1 MESSQIKQLKEQ
13 LLNAMSQM
21 RQFAT
26 KYPKLNIPKT
36 TSDFN
41 LFEDLLKN
49 GEFNVAVCG
58 KVKNGKSSLVNALIG
73 RDLLPTCNDVATAR
87 TFKISNADKD
97 SFFLVFANGD
107 KKEISVDQLKRYGS
121 QASIDETGEISA
133 AESIAYIQVN
143 TKIDFLPEGVSLLD
157 TPGIGSTYPQHTA
170 ITKQWMQRADAAIFV
185 LNPTPMEASEI
196 DFLKDVASSTPGI
209 LFVTTKVDLHNQQT
223 VEESIARNK
232 ALIEK
237 AVSKE
242 LVFGISMESM
252 SSEILKSAAQCS
264 DAADSEFQYQISGY
278 APVKEALSRVVFQ
291 TLGIYRTAQAYNNA
305 VSYYQ
310 IVLKS
315 LNNRKQLIEE
325 SQANYVDLLSK
336 YEEANAEFSS
346 KMGETQRKAT
356 LAKIEQ
362 ILKTMESDF
371 NDIFS
376 TKGSIYN
383 KFSTEIET
391 LSENEIAGYSQTL
404 GENIVSETQQAWD
417 RLTQMVQGKCA
428 QVLSLFNEEC
438 KMAIPHDIKVAVNPD
453 DVADPSISDVNFR
466 EKIGKMRT
474 EMFMGTA
481 ITGGIGTV
489 LYGASFFFPA
499 LVTPIAP
506 IVAPAMV
513 ILGVGAVLWGVI
525 SGGMKAHAEK
535 LQKNKSQL
543 TKFLQETLQSCRKQL
558 VETSLV
564 NDKYE
569 SLYQG
574 FLLAVREQANNS
586 VKSIYGQYKSELDA
600 MKETVKKSKQDPE
613 LKTAI
618 EFLIKEWEKLKPE
631 LTQVQKSLKTLK
643 ESC

>member
-1 MESSQIKQLKEQ
+1 M
-13 LLNAMSQM
+13 
-21 RQFAT
+21 
-26 KYPKLNIPKT
+26 KT
-36 TSDFN
+36 
-41 LFEDLLKN
+41 
-49 GEFNVAVCG
+49 
-58 KVKNGKSSLVNALIG
+58 I
-73 RDLLPTCNDVATAR
+73 
-87 TFKISNADKD
+87 
-97 SFFLVFANGD
+97 
-107 KKEISVDQLKRYGS
+107 
-121 QASIDETGEISA
+121 
-133 AESIAYIQVN
+133 
-143 TKIDFLPEGVSLLD
+143 
-157 TPGIGSTYPQHTA
+157 
-170 ITKQWMQRADAAIFV
+170 
-185 LNPTPMEASEI
+185 
-196 DFLKDVASSTPGI
+196 
-209 LFVTTKVDLHNQQT
+209 
-223 VEESIARNK
+223 
-232 ALIEK
+232 
-237 AVSKE
+237 
-242 LVFGISMESM
+242 
-252 SSEILKSAAQCS
+252 
-264 DAADSEFQYQISGY
+264 
-278 APVKEALSRVVFQ
+278 
-291 TLGIYRTAQAYNNA
+291 
-305 VSYYQ
+305 
-310 IVLKS
+310 LKS

-325 SQANYVDLLSK
+325 SQANYAALLSK

-376 TKGSIYN
+376 NKGNIYN
-383 KFSTEIET
+383 KFSTEIEG
-391 LSENEIAGYSQTL
+391 LSETEIAGYSQTL

-453 DVADPSISDVNFR
+453 DVADPSITDVNFR

-535 LQKNKSQL
+535 LQKNKNQL

-574 FLLAVREQANNS
+574 FLIAVREQANNS

-600 MKETVKKSKQDPE
+600 MKETVKKSRQDPE

-618 EFLIKEWEKLKPE
+618 EFLIKEWGKLKPE
-631 LTQVQKSLKTLK
+631 LTQVQNTLKILK